1 MEVATSDAG
10 VLERDDGPVGQLLR
24 AAGVVQG
31 VAHQGRLEQGAEVSV
46 AVATGNKQITFEEFE
61 REL

>member
-31 VAHQGRLEQGAEVSV
+31 VAHQSRLEQGAEVPV
-46 AVATGNKQITFEEFE
+46 AIATGIKIITFEEF
-61 REL
+61 